1 MTIYPFKYIS
11 PDMFIFW
18 HYFTVYNV
26 QHSYNTEY
34 LCNLIKHFKLNKME
48 KSVKNVSSVFIIIII
63 IIIIIFIYQCH
74 TTYRHRYI
82 YTINNS
88 SDHDTMSF
96 CVSRNVV
103 HIHIIQLL
111 PYLGSS
117 ADTRCKLPKN
127 ENTCSWVNDYICL
140 VFGNLHLVSAELP
153 RYGNNCIMCIQM
165 TAYLICRND
174 VFFFKRSTT
183 IVQFCVNMIKR
194 HCCRTTLL
202 LESYTVKGWHMT

>member
-1 MTIYPFKYIS
+1 MWKMWVLFLLLLLLLLL
-11 PDMFIFW
+11 FL
-18 HYFTVYNV
+18 FTNV
-26 QHSYNTEY
+26 IQH
-34 LCNLIKHFKLNKME
+34 IG
-48 KSVKNVSSVFIIIII
+48 ID
-63 IIIIIFIYQCH
+63 
-74 TTYRHRYI
+74 I
-82 YTINNS
+82 YTIHNS

-153 RYGNNCIMCIQM
+153 WYGNNCIMCIQM

-194 HCCRTTLL
+194 YCCRTTLL